1 MNPVDIA
8 EPMHSRWSPSVFDD
22 AHQLTDAEITRLL
35 EAAQWAPSS
44 GNRQPWRYVVAPRG
58 SAAHAVLVPHLSR
71 GNSGWVPRASVV
83 FLSTVV
89 LGTDGD
95 ELKDLLIP
103 AHDVG
108 QASAHLTLQAEA
120 MGSRPTSS
128 GDSTTPRSRPA
139 WACPTTPGS
148 SPASP
153 SASAAT
159 PPTSP
164 SATPSATTGSAT
176 AVPSPTPCTTTG
188 GATPGRGSRRPGRP
202 PPRPSAA
209 KPPARCVPAAA
220 PSPPSSSSPCW

>member
-22 AHQLTDAEITRLL
+22 SHVLTDAETTRLL

-83 FLSTVV
+83 FLSAVV

-95 ELKDLLIP
+95 ELKDVLVP
-103 AHDVG
+103 VHDVG

-120 MGSRPTSS
+120 MGLKAHQFGGFDHAAVASGLGLPDDARLIAGIAVGVRGNPADVPERDAERDHRVRDRRPLSDTVYDDRW
-128 GDSTTPRSRPA
+128 GRA
-139 WACPTTPGS
+139 WPGL
-148 SPASP
+148 
-153 SASAAT
+153 
-159 PPTSP
+159 
-164 SATPSATTGSAT
+164 
-176 AVPSPTPCTTTG
+176 VPSGPVTAP
-188 GATPGRGSRRPGRP
+188 AERR
-202 PPRPSAA
+202 
-209 KPPARCVPAAA
+209 
-220 PSPPSSSSPCW
+220 